1 MARSGSPAV
10 FDAERAG
17 SARATRAGE
26 RAALAP
32 PATDDA
38 AGLLSRAGE
47 LEVRVRAL
55 ESLLCAGVPFMVAGA
70 YAFFAYTGIF
80 RDTKDLDVML
90 EEREVPAAFRALE
103 RIGFETA
110 LLDPRWIGK
119 AYAGDRFIDLIFSS
133 SNGLAVVDGGW
144 FEHARPATILGH
156 SCLIAPVEEIIFTK
170 AFVDERERYDGAD
183 VNHLIYACGD
193 EMDWERLLDRFGP
206 HWEVLFAHV
215 TLYRFVYP
223 GARSRV
229 PEWLV
234 AELCRR
240 TLEQSRAGDAPLRV
254 CRGNLISRRQ
264 YAHDYEELGLVAAP
278 AGPAPEPEVALG
290 SPCRKRR
297 RSGAARRRVGNTG
310 AQAREGAPG
319 GADRLGAEAEAARLR
334 KPGS

>member
-1 MARSGSPAV
+1 MVRSGSPAAS
-10 FDAERAG
+10 DAERAA
-17 SARATRAGE
+17 SAWASRAGE
-26 RAALAP
+26 RAALSP
-32 PATDDA
+32 PVDDA
-38 AGLLSRAGE
+38 AGLLSCAGE

-90 EEREVPAAFRALE
+90 EERDVPAAFMALE
-103 RIGFETA
+103 RAGFETE

-119 AYAGDRFIDLIFSS
+119 AHAGERFIDLIFSS
-133 SNGLAVVDGGW
+133 SNGLAVVDGVW

-156 SCLIAPVEEIIFTK
+156 RCLIAPVEEIIFTK

-193 EMDWERLLDRFGP
+193 EMDWERLLARFGP
-206 HWEVLFAHV
+206 HWEVLLAHL

-229 PEWLV
+229 PGWLIE
-234 AELCRR
+234 ELCRR
-240 TLEQSRAGDAPLRV
+240 TLAQSRAGDAPLRV

-264 YAHDYEELGLVAAP
+264 YLHDYEKLGLVAAP
-278 AGPAPEPEVALG
+278 PAPAPEAARGPL
-290 SPCRKRR
+290 CRKGR
-297 RSGAARRRVGNTG
+297 
-310 AQAREGAPG
+310 
-319 GADRLGAEAEAARLR
+319 RLGARQRLGKAEPGGPERPAVEVEASRLR

>member
-1 MARSGSPAV
+1 MVRSGSPVAG
-10 FDAERAG
+10 DAEHAL

-32 PATDDA
+32 PAFDDP
-38 AGLLSRAGE
+38 AGQLSRAGE
-47 LEVRVRAL
+47 LEVRVRAM

-90 EEREVPAAFRALE
+90 DEREVPAAFRALE
-103 RIGFETA
+103 RAGFTTE
-110 LLDPRWIGK
+110 LIDPRWIGK

-193 EMDWERLLDRFGP
+193 EMDWERLLARFGP
-206 HWEVLFAHV
+206 YWEVLFAHL

-229 PEWLV
+229 PGWLV
-234 AELCRR
+234 DELCRR
-240 TLEQSRAGDAPLRV
+240 TLEQMRAGDAPRRV

-264 YAHDYEELGLVAAP
+264 YAHDYEKLGLVM
-278 AGPAPEPEVALG
+278 GPAASAPEGARG
-290 SPCRKRR
+290 SLCRKRR
-297 RSGAARRRVGNTG
+297 RSGAGRPRLGKGRSDCDRAL
-310 AQAREGAPG
+310 G
-319 GADRLGAEAEAARLR
+319 GAGGPEVAVEAVRVR

>member
-32 PATDDA
+32 PAADDA

-103 RIGFETA
+103 RVGFETS

-206 HWEVLFAHV
+206 YWEVLFAHV

-264 YAHDYEELGLVAAP
+264 YAHDYEKLGLVAAP
-278 AGPAPEPEVALG
+278 AGPAPEAALG
-290 SPCRKRR
+290 LPCRKRR
-297 RSGAARRRVGNTG
+297 RSGAARRRVGNAG
-310 AQAREGAPG
+310 AQVREGAPC
-319 GADRLGAEAEAARLR
+319 GADRLGAEVEAARLR

>member
-1 MARSGSPAV
+1 MVRSGSPAAN
-10 FDAERAG
+10 DAERAA
-17 SARATRAGE
+17 SAWAARAGE
-26 RAALAP
+26 RPALSP
-32 PATDDA
+32 SVDDA
-38 AGLLSRAGE
+38 AGLLSCAGE

-90 EEREVPAAFRALE
+90 EERDMPAAFRALE
-103 RIGFETA
+103 RAGFETE
-110 LLDPRWIGK
+110 LLDPRWIAK
-119 AYAGDRFIDLIFSS
+119 AHAGERFIDLIFSS

-156 SCLIAPVEEIIFTK
+156 SCLIAPVEEIIYTK

-193 EMDWERLLDRFGP
+193 EMDWERLLARFGP
-206 HWEVLFAHV
+206 HWEVLLAHL

-229 PEWLV
+229 PAWLME
-234 AELCRR
+234 ELCRR
-240 TLEQSRAGDAPLRV
+240 TLDQSRAGDAPVRV

-264 YAHDYEELGLVAAP
+264 YTHDYEKLGLVTAPQAAAP
-278 AGPAPEPEVALG
+278 EAARVPL
-290 SPCRKRR
+290 CRKRR
-297 RSGAARRRVGNTG
+297 RHGARRRAGRG
-310 AQAREGAPG
+310 EPG
-319 GADRLGAEAEAARLR
+319 GPERPAAEGEATRLR
-334 KPGS
+334 KPVP

>member
-1 MARSGSPAV
+1 MVRSGSPAAG
-10 FDAERAG
+10 DAERAA
-17 SARATRAGE
+17 SARAA
-26 RAALAP
+26 RAAERTALSP
-32 PATDDA
+32 PVVDDA

-47 LEVRVRAL
+47 LEVRVRAM

-103 RIGFETA
+103 RAGFETD

-119 AYAGDRFIDLIFSS
+119 AHAGERFIDLIFSS

-193 EMDWERLLDRFGP
+193 EMDWERLLGRFGP
-206 HWEVLFAHV
+206 HWEVLLAHL

-229 PEWLV
+229 PAWLV
-234 AELCRR
+234 EELCRR

-264 YAHDYEELGLVAAP
+264 YTHDYEKLGLVASP
-278 AGPAPEPEVALG
+278 AAPAPEPEAARG
-290 SPCRKRR
+290 SLCRKRR
-297 RSGAARRRVGNTG
+297 RMAGRRRPGGV
-310 AQAREGAPG
+310 EPG
-319 GADRLGAEAEAARLR
+319 GAERPGAGIEAARLR
-334 KPGS
+334 KAGS

>member
-1 MARSGSPAV
+1 
-10 FDAERAG
+10 
-17 SARATRAGE
+17 
-26 RAALAP
+26 
-32 PATDDA
+32 
-38 AGLLSRAGE
+38 
-47 LEVRVRAL
+47 VRAM

-90 EEREVPAAFRALE
+90 DEREVPAAFRALE
-103 RIGFETA
+103 RAGFTTE
-110 LLDPRWIGK
+110 LIDPRWIGK

-193 EMDWERLLDRFGP
+193 EMDWERLLARFGP
-206 HWEVLFAHV
+206 YWEVLFAHL

-229 PEWLV
+229 PAWLV
-234 AELCRR
+234 DDLCRR
-240 TLEQSRAGDAPLRV
+240 TLEQMRAGDAPLRV

-264 YAHDYEELGLVAAP
+264 YAHDYEKLGLVMGPAAAP
-278 AGPAPEPEVALG
+278 EEARG
-290 SPCRKRR
+290 SLCRKRR
-297 RSGAARRRVGNTG
+297 RSAAGRPRLGKGRSDCER
-310 AQAREGAPG
+310 ALG
-319 GADRLGAEAEAARLR
+319 GAEGPEVAVEAVRAR